1 MKRFKNILF
10 FADSSEEI
18 TPALQRAVQLAD
30 SNHARLT
37 LVDVIEP
44 VKTPNEII
52 SRFNVELDELLKL
65 HRQKMLERLIQLLG
79 EEHNLIYTK
88 ILTGQ
93 PFVEVIKYVESG
105 GFDLLIKMAKPPSGI
120 GEKLFGSVDLHL
132 LRKCPCPVLIDR
144 PGSGSKYQ
152 RILAA
157 VDVDSSLKEGC
168 GSLIMQLAT
177 SLKEREN
184 AELDIVHAWNLQ
196 YESMFRNGRFKLPD
210 EELQALLSRKVERHE
225 AKLQELLQPYGIAI
239 EDKNVKMV
247 KGKAAESINQIA
259 RRNNS
264 DIIVMGTV
272 GRVGI
277 PGLFIGN
284 TAEEIIQTT
293 NCSVLAVKPAGFKSP
308 VTQPT

>member
-10 FADSSEEI
+10 YADGSEEM
-18 TPALQRAVQLAD
+18 TPALRRAVQLAD

-44 VKTPNEII
+44 VKTPSEIV
-52 SRFNVELDELLKL
+52 SRFNVELDELLKQ
-65 HRQKMLERLIQLLG
+65 HRQNSLETLIQLIG
-79 EEHNLIYTK
+79 EDHNLIYTK
-88 ILTGQ
+88 VLTGQ
-93 PFVEVIKYVESG
+93 PFVEVIKFIQSG
-105 GFDLLIKMAKPPSGI
+105 GYDLLIKMARPPAGI
-120 GEKLFGSVDLHL
+120 GKKLFGSVDLHL

-144 PGSGSKYQ
+144 PGSSARYQ

-157 VDVDSSLKEGC
+157 VSVDSPPTEGC
-168 GSLIMQLAT
+168 GDMIMQLAT

-184 AELDIVHAWNLQ
+184 AKLDIVHAWNLQ
-196 YESMFRNGRFKLPD
+196 YESMFRNGRFKLP
-210 EELQALLSRKVERHE
+210 EIELQALLKNKAQRHQ
-225 AKLQELLQPYGIAI
+225 AKLQALLQPYGIAADD
-239 EDKNVKMV
+239 ENVHMV
-247 KGKAAESINQIA
+247 KGNAAESIHRTAQ
-259 RRNNS
+259 RNNS

-308 VTQPT
+308 VV

>member
-10 FADSSEEI
+10 FADGSDEM
-18 TPALQRAVQLAD
+18 TPALRRAAQLAE
-30 SNHARLT
+30 SNQARLT

-44 VKTPNEII
+44 VKTPGEILD
-52 SRFNVELDELLKL
+52 RFNIELDELLKQ
-65 HRQKMLERLIQLLG
+65 HRQKSLEELIQAIG
-79 EEHNLIYTK
+79 EEHNLVYTR

-93 PFVEVIKYVESG
+93 PFVEVIKYVQSG
-105 GFDLLIKMAKPPSGI
+105 DFDLLIKMAKPPAGI
-120 GEKLFGSVDLHL
+120 GEKLLGSVDLHL

-144 PGSGSKYQ
+144 PGSGERYQ

-157 VDVDSSLKEGC
+157 VDVIASPTEGC
-168 GSLIMQLAT
+168 SDLIMQLAT

-184 AELDIVHAWNLQ
+184 AELDIVHAWSLEH
-196 YESMFRNGRFKLPD
+196 ESMFREGRFKLP
-210 EELQALLSRKVERHE
+210 EAELAALLQNKEQRHRNKLER
-225 AKLQELLQPYGIAI
+225 LLQPYGIAVDD
-239 EDKNVKMV
+239 ENVLVV
-247 KGKAAESINQIA
+247 KGNPAVSIDRIA
-259 RRNNS
+259 RKNHT

-308 VTQPT
+308 VV